1 MGGGSHL
8 YGSGSHDV
16 HAKFTGE
23 HGLENGPR
31 PPQRWR
37 AGLDEPRGEHWFSCM
52 ANEPHRFQAR
62 AGQTG
67 SRLYAGVRCGGMSEV
82 KGDGRGS
89 RGTAGGTV
97 GGRWVDGGR
106 TVGEWWVDGGWTVG
120 EWWVDGGLEAD
131 GGAD

>member
-37 AGLDEPRGEHWFSCM
+37 AGLDEPQGEHWFSCM

-62 AGQTG
+62 AGQMG
-67 SRLYAGVRCGGMSEV
+67 SRLYAGVRCGGARTGSGATRSSMRTTNSATTRQSVMSTM
-82 KGDGRGS
+82 GDPHCS
-89 RGTAGGTV
+89 LSV
-97 GGRWVDGGR
+97 Y
-106 TVGEWWVDGGWTVG
+106 
-120 EWWVDGGLEAD
+120 L
-131 GGAD
+131 